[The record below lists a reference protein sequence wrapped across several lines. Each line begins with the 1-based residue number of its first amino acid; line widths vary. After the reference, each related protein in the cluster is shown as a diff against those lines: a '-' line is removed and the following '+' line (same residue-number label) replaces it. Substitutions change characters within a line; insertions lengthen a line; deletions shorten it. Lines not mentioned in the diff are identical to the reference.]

1 VGKKERPINYSQR
14 LSKKLDESDRTRFV
28 AATCRNCSVTPL
40 SRMQSYTTTKNCISD
55 VEWVTLLFFYRPRN
69 PSFDDTRMLC
79 GQDEAANKYK
89 MPHHGQNNIKYAQ
102 LLRGLE
108 LQATGPSQ
116 AQLPSRSDPQR
127 VVLSKLM
134 AYRSPYSVS
143 GDAERRAPTD
153 LT

>member
-1 VGKKERPINYSQR
+1 VVGR
-14 LSKKLDESDRTRFV
+14 LAWGRRSAKSITLKDCRKSWMKSDRTRFV
-28 AATCRNCSVTPL
+28 AAACRN
-40 SRMQSYTTTKNCISD
+40 SRRHPEAACNL
-55 VEWVTLLFFYRPRN
+55 TLQRKAIN

-108 LQATGPSQ
+108 LQATDPSQ